1 MSDRFWAIGE
11 WVAAV
16 ALFVANVYRG
26 EFWDHVTPLVGNS
39 AVDKD
44 KVRDQL
50 ADKLWQACGLDGL
63 ESYHREAE
71 ILQRKNLGSSSR
83 RLPASVRRPDGGAS
97 LMEKFE
103 RYFEARV
110 TKVNASSAAYAD
122 QKVAELWSK
131 KRARLKPIPLDDAVC
146 LFQTDTNL
154 GFPKCS
160 TNQEDVQLHYEES
173 YRIMEAGFPL
183 SAASNYPSVGTT
195 RSQAAGL
202 NQWSKCRALS
212 MYCRT
217 VANLE
222 KQFQVTLHSVFR
234 DMDTFCALKGQSR
247 VDKVVSQII
256 ESAPGEILSVDF
268 TNFDASV
275 PFDVLTRVFAIMRSW
290 FVKESEQHW
299 RFVEEAFMRS
309 GMFLPDGSYRDGSE
323 RTGGVPSGSV
333 FTNQVDSLANFW
345 VFNYAAHRDG
355 GQVLRALLMGDDGV
369 YTFRGVSSIAS
380 LSQILLD
387 ELGMVI
393 KMDPAKNLVSKEQVR
408 FLQNEHHLKY
418 RVDGISVGVRPV
430 MRAFIGM
437 TGHERRLPKHVWK
450 GHYNTYRWL
459 QQLEQCANHPRFE
472 QLCLWLLENTGFTIL
487 DAVDAILRGDKEVEV
502 ANSILSVGDGDR
514 GKLSVLGLKKSS
526 VIRTLCEIM
535 GETI

>member
-1 MSDRFWAIGE
+1 MCE
-11 WVAAV
+11 YVAAV
-16 ALFVANVYRG
+16 ALFTANVYRG

-44 KVRDQL
+44 FVRDQL
-50 ADKLWQACGLDGL
+50 ADQLSSACDLQGMAV
-63 ESYHREAE
+63 YHREAE
-71 ILQRKNLGSSSR
+71 ALQRKNLGSSSR
-83 RLPASVRRPDGGAS
+83 RLPANVRRPDGGDS

-103 RYFEARV
+103 KYFAPRV
-110 TKVNASSAAYAD
+110 TKVNAASAHYAD
-122 QKVAELWSK
+122 QKVAELWSR
-131 KRARLKPIPLDDAVC
+131 KRARLKPIPLEDAVC

-154 GFPKCS
+154 GFPNCS
-160 TNQEDVQLHYEES
+160 TDQEDVQLHYEEAYHLS
-173 YRIMEAGFPL
+173 EAGFPL
-183 SAASNYPSVGTT
+183 AAASDYPSVGTT
-195 RSQAAGL
+195 RTQAAGL
-202 NQWSKCRALS
+202 NQWAKCRALS

-222 KQFQVTLHSVFR
+222 KQFQVPLHNVFR

-247 VDKVVSQII
+247 VDKVVSQVI

-299 RFVEEAFMRS
+299 RFVEEAFLRS
-309 GMFLPDGSYRDGSE
+309 GMFLPDGSFRDGTE

-333 FTNQVDSLANFW
+333 FTNQVDSVANFW

-369 YTFRGVSSIAS
+369 YTFRGVSRLER
-380 LSQILLD
+380 LSDILLD

-393 KMDPAKNLVSKEQVR
+393 KMDPSKNLVSKSQVR
-408 FLQNEHHLKY
+408 FLQNEHHAEY
-418 RVDGISVGVRPV
+418 RVGGVSVGVRPV
-430 MRAFIGM
+430 MRALIGM

-502 ANSILSVGDGDR
+502 ANSILAVGDGDR
-514 GKLSVLGLKKSS
+514 GKLSVVGLKQSK
-526 VIRTLCEIM
+526 VMKCLCHIM
-535 GETI
+535 GVTS